1 MIESEINNLRL
12 LIQNEI
18 DYALIPKDDETEYIH
33 SPKDCLEQN
42 WKEFIERFAEWLKKN
57 K

>member
-1 MIESEINNLRL
+1 MTETQINNLRL

-18 DYALIPKDDETEYIH
+18 DYALIPTDDNTEYIH

-42 WKEFIERFAEWLKKN
+42 WKDFIEEFAK
-57 K
+57 

>member
-1 MIESEINNLRL
+1 MTETQINNLRL

-18 DYALIPKDDETEYIH
+18 DYALIDKEDTEYIH

-42 WKEFIERFAEWLKKN
+42 WKEFIERFAE
-57 K
+57 

>member
-1 MIESEINNLRL
+1 MTETEILNLRL

-18 DYALIPKDDETEYIH
+18 DYALSPKDDDSEYIH

-42 WKEFIERFAEWLKKN
+42 WKEFIERFAQ
-57 K
+57 

>member
-1 MIESEINNLRL
+1 MTETEILNLRL

-18 DYALIPKDDETEYIH
+18 DYALMPKDDTTEYIH

-42 WKEFIERFAEWLKKN
+42 WKEFIERFAK
-57 K
+57 